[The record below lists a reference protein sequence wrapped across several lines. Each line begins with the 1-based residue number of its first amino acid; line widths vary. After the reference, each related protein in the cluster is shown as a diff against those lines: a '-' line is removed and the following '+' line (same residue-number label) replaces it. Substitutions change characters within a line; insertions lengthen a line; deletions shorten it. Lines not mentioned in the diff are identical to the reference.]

1 MEFYEGMT
9 LEEYNNKQI
18 RGSEIRR
25 RLDELS
31 NDFVQAFAG
40 AYIADLDERK
50 REFAELHNE
59 LRAIMGKMP
68 RSYY

>member
-40 AYIADLDERK
+40 AYIPDLDERK
-50 REFAELHNE
+50 KEFAELHNE
-59 LRAIMGKMP
+59 LRLLLGKP
-68 RSYY
+68 NRIYF